1 MLNTCHLVASHHT
14 DKFVDSFAA
23 TMVLTWL
30 ALNVQYYGLAD
41 NSKLALYWSLQFADK
56 AKCLSIDICSPNG
69 K

>member
-1 MLNTCHLVASHHT
+1 
-14 DKFVDSFAA
+14 
-23 TMVLTWL
+23 MVLTWL